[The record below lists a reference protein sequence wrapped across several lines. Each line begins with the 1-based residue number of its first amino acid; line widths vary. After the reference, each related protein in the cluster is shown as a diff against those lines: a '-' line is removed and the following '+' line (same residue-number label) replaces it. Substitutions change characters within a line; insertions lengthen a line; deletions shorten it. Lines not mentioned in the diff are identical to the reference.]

1 MGGGESGTWDA
12 LARFEFGAGLLH
24 VRSDLPSATDGSF
37 TPWSDRYHGLVLRVP
52 GVRRVRRFE
61 LVGAFASGEPG
72 VSGASGASRASALS
86 DVPAAD
92 DAADLPEPARFLTLY
107 DLKHPDVLDT
117 PEFQGLTAIGST
129 APLELTAELDGI
141 RLVCRERR
149 RWPAVSVARLFP
161 AGEKLLH
168 LAVRG
173 DDRAVARWLDSDA
186 VPALLPSVGAVGVRW
201 FDAGAGRHVVLCE
214 LQGPIWPLPPTVT
227 HDLGPA
233 VWSAYRQDYV
243 RDAPGE

>member
-1 MGGGESGTWDA
+1 MGGGEWGTWEA

-24 VRSDLPSATDGSF
+24 VRSDLPIALDGSF

-61 LVGAFASGEPG
+61 LAGAFASGDPG
-72 VSGASGASRASALS
+72 L
-86 DVPAAD
+86 PAD
-92 DAADLPEPARFLTLY
+92 DEAADLPEPARFLTLY

-117 PEFQGLTAIGST
+117 VEFRSLTAIGST
-129 APLELTAELDGI
+129 APPELTAELDGI

-149 RWPAVSVARLFP
+149 RWPSVSVARLFP

-173 DDRAVARWLDSDA
+173 DDRAVERWLSSEA
-186 VPALLPSVGAVGVRW
+186 VPALLPAVGAVGVRW
-201 FDAGAGRHVVLCE
+201 FDAGDGRHVVLCE